1 MPLIEARII
10 INGVPKDIYNVAKQQ
25 ERFPDFMADV
35 EEIKIVERSANRTI
49 SEWTTNV
56 EGIPICWKEE
66 DIFDDDANSITY
78 HLIEGDLEKFE
89 GAWTFE
95 PKDGGTEVVL
105 TVDFDFGM
113 PTLADL
119 LGPILEVKVKENAEM
134 MLSGIKDEV
143 EGGS

>member
-1 MPLIEARII
+1 MPLVEARIV

-25 ERFPDFMADV
+25 EKFPDFMSDV
-35 EEIKIVERSANRTI
+35 EEIKIIERSANRTI

-66 DIFDDDANSITY
+66 DIFDDEANSITY
-78 HLIEGDLEKFE
+78 NLIEGDLDKFE

-95 PKDGGTEVVL
+95 AKDEGTEVVL

-119 LGPILEVKVKENAEM
+119 LGPILEVKVRENAEM
-134 MLSGIKDEV
+134 MLAGIKDEV

>member
-1 MPLIEARII
+1 MPLVEARIL
-10 INGVPKDIYNVAKQQ
+10 INGVPKDVYNVAKQQ

-35 EEIKIVERSANRTI
+35 EEVKIVEREGQRAI

-66 DIFDDDANSITY
+66 DTYDDAANSISY
-78 HLIEGDLEKFE
+78 RLLEGDLDKFE

-95 PKDGGTEVVL
+95 PTNSGTEVVL

-119 LGPILEVKVKENAEM
+119 LGPVLEVKVRENAEM
-134 MLSGIKDEV
+134 MLNGIKDEV
-143 EGGS
+143 ESGS